1 MTVTEV
7 PEWPKKVGVDPFY
20 RVPIYRQRSSTFLR
34 FSGIQRNGR
43 HQFMVPGLG
52 MLDWYVGLRK
62 SDTLR
67 VVLHGAVNR
76 EKDRLPRF
84 DRVRTSLQSEDAYI
98 AFADPIL
105 PHSDSVGIGWYLGNS
120 QVDPTKHILNVIR
133 KVKSQVGA
141 KKVLFIGGSA
151 GGFAAL
157 RLSAAMPGSGVFAL
171 SPQTRVS
178 KYHGRLV
185 RQLLDGP
192 FDPPKITMSNFQ
204 HTFSGR
210 EDLSVIYGETET
222 DNRIYHFQNLND
234 PFHLREHFEPFK
246 ATMEH
251 LELQGI
257 RKVGS
262 YKSVIVDSVKGHG
275 PPRPDEFEDHL
286 LLAKQ
291 HIWS

>member
-1 MTVTEV
+1 MSDRELV
-7 PEWPKKVGVDPFY
+7 EWPKQIGIDPLY
-20 RVPIYRQRSSTFLR
+20 RVPIYRQRSSTYLR
-34 FSGIQRNGR
+34 FSGVPRNAR
-43 HQFMVPGLG
+43 HQFKIPGLG
-52 MLDWYVGLRK
+52 TLDWYVGLRK

-84 DRVRTSLQSEDAYI
+84 DRVRTSLASEDAFL

-105 PHSDSVGIGWYLGNS
+105 PLSETVGIGWYLGNRKT
-120 QVDPTKHILNVIR
+120 DPTKHILNVIN

-141 KKVLFIGGSA
+141 KKILFIGGSA
-151 GGFAAL
+151 GGFAAM
-157 RLSAAMPGSGVFAL
+157 RLSAALPGSGVFAF

-192 FDPPKITMSNFQ
+192 FDPPKISMSSFQ
-204 HTFSGR
+204 NAFPDR
-210 EDLSVIYGETET
+210 EDLSVIYSQNET
-222 DNRIYHFQNLND
+222 DNRIYHFQNSND
-234 PFHLREHFEPFK
+234 PFHVREHFEPFRSFM
-246 ATMEH
+246 TQ
-251 LELQGI
+251 LETAGI
-257 RKVGS
+257 RKSGS

-275 PPRPDEFEDHL
+275 PPRPHEFDEHL
-286 LLAKQ
+286 DLAKQ